1 MDISPD
7 LYALLDE
14 KLDTFEKL
22 ELVLALRSAV
32 KPMPLADLAVQLQVG
47 REALGRVADQVVAAG
62 ILEVVSEDALRLRQN
77 PWDRQ
82 LAEAAHVFASEPH
95 KLARAFTRI
104 AMGRIR
110 GMAART
116 FADAFRVRKKGD

>member
-1 MDISPD
+1 MPTPE

-14 KLDTFEKL
+14 HLDTFEKL
-22 ELVLALRSAV
+22 ELVLALRSAGTEMSL
-32 KPMPLADLAVQLQVG
+32 PDLAVQLQVG
-47 REALGRVADQVVAAG
+47 PEVLRRVASQVVTTG
-62 ILEVVSEDALRLRQN
+62 IIESTSEDVFRARSHAWEREIE
-77 PWDRQ
+77 
-82 LAEAAHVFASEPH
+82 EAAHIFATDPT
-95 KLARAFTRI
+95 KLMRAFTRI